1 MITFTNIQN
10 EMQLRL
16 QSGDRWA
23 HADTIGVKTWLNVTR
38 LWLRCERQISE
49 RDVPCRAKNKFARW

>member
-1 MITFTNIQN
+1 MKLVTKTRGMITFTNIQN

-23 HADTIGVKTWLNVTR
+23 HADTIDVKTWLNMT
-38 LWLRCERQISE
+38 
-49 RDVPCRAKNKFARW
+49 